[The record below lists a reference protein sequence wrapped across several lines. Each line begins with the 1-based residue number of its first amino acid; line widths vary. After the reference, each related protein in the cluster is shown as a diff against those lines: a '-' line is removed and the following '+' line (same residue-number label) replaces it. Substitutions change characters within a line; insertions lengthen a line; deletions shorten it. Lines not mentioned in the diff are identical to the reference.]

1 MAVIVGSSNSLSQCY
16 HARMRAL
23 YTLTL
28 LLLTPILLV
37 RSARKYRGLHWGVRQ
52 RLGFNRPRID
62 RPIWIHAASVG
73 EVRAIAPI
81 ANDLIKQGPVLITT
95 TTPTGRDQVV
105 QLCPDTT
112 HAFLPYDLPWAMGAW
127 MRALKPR
134 CLLLVETELWP
145 NLIHAAKVHEIPA
158 VLVNGRLSKR
168 SARGYARMGSLA
180 RNMMASLDGCLVQ
193 SADHATAF
201 TRLGAHPLVIG
212 NIKFDTQLPPST
224 LPSGRWIVAASTH
237 PGEEAACLKAFAK
250 ISQTETNLKL
260 LIVPRHPERFDD
272 VVSEAEKHGEVGRA
286 SRNQWAPAI
295 VVGDAMGQLSGW
307 LNGAEVAFIGG
318 TLNRRGSQSPIEAA
332 LGGAVIV
339 AGPSRYNFAEAY
351 ALLASGSLVDV
362 ADEPELAGALNEALT
377 KDGDKNAALISASRG
392 ATARTLAY
400 LTSEILRS

>member
-1 MAVIVGSSNSLSQCY
+1 MRTLYSL
-16 HARMRAL
+16 AL
-23 YTLTL
+23 LVLSPL
-28 LLLTPILLV
+28 LLL
-37 RSARKYRGLHWGVRQ
+37 RSARKYRGLHWGAAQ

-81 ANDLIKQGPVLITT
+81 ANQLLDHAPVLITT

-105 QLCPDTT
+105 ALCPGAR

-145 NLIHAAKVHEIPA
+145 NLIQAARASAVPA

-168 SARGYARMGSLA
+168 SARGYARMGALA

-193 SADHATAF
+193 SADHAKAF
-201 TRLGAHPLVIG
+201 TGLGAQPLVIG
-212 NIKFDTQLPPST
+212 NIKFDTELPPPA
-224 LPSGRWIVAASTH
+224 LPPGRWIVAASTH
-237 PGEEAACLKAFAK
+237 PGEEAACLDAFVALA
-250 ISQTETNLKL
+250 QTQPDLKL
-260 LIVPRHPERFDD
+260 LIVPRHPERFDE
-272 VVSEAEKHGEVGRA
+272 VVAECEAHGDVGRA
-286 SRNQWAPAI
+286 SLGQWAPSI

-307 LNGAEVAFIGG
+307 LNGAAVAFIGG
-318 TLNRRGSQSPIEAA
+318 TLNPRGSQSPIEAA

-339 AGPSRYNFAEAY
+339 AGSSRYNFAEAY
-351 ALLASGSLVDV
+351 ALLGHDALIDV
-362 ADEPELAGALNEALT
+362 TGEAELAQAFTDALGRDGAE
-377 KDGDKNAALISASRG
+377 NAALVSANRG

-400 LTSEILRS
+400 LKSDVLAPVADTGN